1 MNWSSRYVGQW
12 IERTIQPGRWKPTI
26 ARLLPQQ
33 SSPSLES
40 SCQLAPG
47 ARTAN
52 SCDRFFL
59 RQEELASHPFRVIS
73 VGGVTTQHGKG
84 AAVDCRTRKQFPS
97 LKSDFRVTVGGGGA
111 GIDGI
116 LHAHTFCTTTPIILA
131 ITPRTTG
138 GAANR
143 EQSGLSSRE
152 ASAVTSQSSGCGLKI
167 RGQTVRWQTSS
178 VVARVGAIGPCCSA
192 TCHPG
197 MSR

>member
-1 MNWSSRYVGQW
+1 MEANNSQAGPTAAPPLRAAASWLQALEPPTAAIGFSS
-12 IERTIQPGRWKPTI
+12 GRKNSPPI
-26 ARLLPQQ
+26 LSG
-33 SSPSLES
+33 SSPSEGS
-40 SCQLAPG
+40 PHNTE
-47 ARTAN
+47 R
-52 SCDRFFL
+52 
-59 RQEELASHPFRVIS
+59 
-73 VGGVTTQHGKG
+73 G

-131 ITPRTTG
+131 ITPPTTG